1 MRRTSSVLT
10 TSFLGVASV
19 GLAVVL
25 LVGGCSGGKQS
36 GNRLKGAGSSF
47 VAPAMEDWTREFESK
62 GVSVDYASVGSGN
75 GISNMIGKKVD
86 FGCTDAPL
94 NKKQLEEAE
103 KEGGDVVHVPLVMG
117 AVVIIYNL
125 DLDKPIK
132 FDGPTLA
139 DIYQG
144 NIKRWN
150 HDRLKKLNPE
160 IKNDLPDLPI
170 SVVHRSDSSG
180 TSYIF
185 TDYLSSVSPEWKEK
199 VGMGTSPT
207 WPVGQGEPKNPGVAN
222 AVKGKKGAI
231 GYVELIYALQN
242 KGELKYGRVQ
252 NQEKEFPEPTIESV
266 TAAAAGKL
274 KDIPDD
280 LRFSIVNAPGKG
292 AYPISGTVWA
302 VAYVKQPSEKV
313 NPLKDFLRWLLHE
326 GQPMAEKKHYA
337 SLPKGLVERAEKKI
351 EQIKAE

>member
-25 LVGGCSGGKQS
+25 LVGCSGGKQS

-62 GVSVDYASVGSGN
+62 GISVDYASVGSGN

-86 FGCTDAPL
+86 FGCTDAYL
-94 NKKQLEEAE
+94 NQKQLDEAE
-103 KEGGDVVHVPLVMG
+103 KEGGAVIHVPLVMG

-125 DLDKPIK
+125 DLEEPIK

-139 DIYQG
+139 DIYLG

-150 HDRLKKLNPE
+150 DDRLKKLNP
-160 IKNDLPDLPI
+160 KLNLPDDPI
-170 SVVHRSDSSG
+170 SVVRRSDSSG

-185 TDYLSSVSPEWKEK
+185 TDYLSSVSPAWEK
-199 VGMGTSPT
+199 KVNKGTNPT
-207 WPVGQGEPKNPGVAN
+207 WPVGQGEQKNNGVAQ

-242 KGELKYGRVQ
+242 KEGLKYGLVQ

-274 KDIPDD
+274 KDIPED

-313 NPLKDFLRWLLHE
+313 NPLKEFLRWLLHE

-337 SLPKGLVERAEKKI
+337 SLPKGLVEKAEKKV